1 MSTSGGMET
10 HYVAGE
16 RIVFPY
22 TPYKTQMILIN
33 QAIQAIQQGKNALLE
48 SPTGTGK
55 SIAILSAILAWKVNH
70 GTDDKKPTVYI
81 ASRTHSQLIQL
92 VAELRKSPLHTNVSA
107 TIAASRKHY
116 CIHPR
121 ISKLADV
128 NSNCKLAVAKS
139 ICNYFP
145 QHASLGKEIEAKK
158 NPIMDIE
165 ELVNIGRS
173 KPACPYYTMKH
184 IIQKVDIVF
193 CPYNYILNRRLYFI
207 LLEYFIACSYHLFR
221 NEISNGNIFNRKYCS
236 FR

>member
-1 MSTSGGMET
+1 MKLDINVFGYIVMGFVLFMCLKVYQESDSFNLKCIVSTVDGNK
-10 HYVAGE
+10 YCVRE
-16 RIVFPY
+16 RN
-22 TPYKTQMILIN
+22 K
-33 QAIQAIQQGKNALLE
+33 
-48 SPTGTGK
+48 
-55 SIAILSAILAWKVNH
+55 
-70 GTDDKKPTVYI
+70 
-81 ASRTHSQLIQL
+81 IQL